1 MRQNTPPLM
10 PSGADMTCK
19 RPRPKGAPT
28 CRVREQLR
36 GLPGEVTQRR
46 VHQLAP
52 MQSPLG
58 APALQQGYRTR
69 WDTPKSGMQ
78 RREVRSL
85 VNLSQRSHVAEM
97 RAKVYK
103 EQEKQ
108 HKVRFPDTLSFGKL
122 HTLVN
127 LRGNKREFSY
137 ALPRARLLPCS
148 DREVHDVSCLVY

>member
-1 MRQNTPPLM
+1 MRQNAPPLM
-10 PSGADMTCK
+10 PSGTDTTCK
-19 RPRPKGAPT
+19 RPRPRGAST

-78 RREVRSL
+78 RREVCSL
-85 VNLSQRSHVAEM
+85 VSLSQRSHVA
-97 RAKVYK
+97 
-103 EQEKQ
+103 
-108 HKVRFPDTLSFGKL
+108 
-122 HTLVN
+122 
-127 LRGNKREFSY
+127 
-137 ALPRARLLPCS
+137 
-148 DREVHDVSCLVY
+148 